1 MALCNYS
8 SFTMYDMVNL
18 YAFSQDDIFGEY
30 PIWDEEKREFLNDLI
45 YTYFKYRECA
55 SETPER
61 FCEQMYSKMVR
72 TMSTINDIA
81 KTYFDRD
88 ESEVLNWKDT
98 GSATTEMETTRTP
111 DLVDSSTTESES
123 KATALMSDTPQ
134 TQITGNKNYMTQLN
148 ESGSTANGTTTA
160 TSTGTETTDGT
171 TTTTTHDGNAAEQLA
186 RWLAAYPDVL
196 GYIFTSLEPLFMQV
210 Y

>member
-1 MALCNYS
+1 MVMPYR
-8 SFTMYDMVNL
+8 SFTLYDMVNN
-18 YAFSQDDIFGEY
+18 YAFSLDDIFGDY
-30 PIWDEEKREFLNDLI
+30 PIWDEDFRDTLNGWI
-45 YTYFKYRECA
+45 YSYFEYRECA
-55 SETPER
+55 SETPEN
-61 FCEQMYSKMVR
+61 FANQMYLKMIR
-72 TMSTINDIA
+72 TMSQVNDIA

-88 ESEVLNWKDT
+88 ESEVLKWSDT
-98 GSATTEMETTRTP
+98 GSVTTDMETTRTP

-134 TQITGNKNYMTQLN
+134 TQLSGTENYMTQLN
-148 ESGSTANGTTTA
+148 ESGSAASGTTTA
-160 TSTGTETTDGT
+160 TSTGTETNEGT